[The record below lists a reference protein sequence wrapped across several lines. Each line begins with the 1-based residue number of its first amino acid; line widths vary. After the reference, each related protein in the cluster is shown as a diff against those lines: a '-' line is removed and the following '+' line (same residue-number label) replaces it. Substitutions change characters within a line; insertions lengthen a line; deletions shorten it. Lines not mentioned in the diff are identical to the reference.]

1 MATNTPNFNLVKPDL
16 TDNVDI
22 DVLNGNMDI
31 IDTALAAGGGDIE
44 NLDDVDITTPSDG
57 EVLQYDGTNW
67 VNTAASID
75 GLFYKVDTNS
85 VAFTAPTGS
94 TVSIKAGTKVA
105 VEGTLVEFA
114 TATAVTMPSL
124 TAGTDYYIY
133 VDTSGDAEAVA
144 ATGTWPTPVAAP
156 PADSRLIGGFHYA
169 PGGNATGTSGG
180 NTTPAINAYSFW
192 DLKWRPVALDPRGMT
207 LVANRFWSDI
217 YLLNRDPD
225 TYGTSRNNQPIADG
239 ETGGTTTA
247 IVPAAF
253 GGNGSTRYP
262 VQSWWNTAECL
273 SAYGKRLPRYSEFA
287 SLAYG
292 TTENQSRGNDTV
304 TTGFATSNTGSSNTD
319 EEFTSK
325 WGVIQSSG
333 VMWVWG
339 DEFGGGNAAASWA
352 NINGGRGQVF
362 QQENAVIL
370 GGNWSVGANTGSR
383 SAGWFSSPSLSSNS
397 VGGRGVCDHL
407 TLV

>member
-1 MATNTPNFNLVKPDL
+1 
-16 TDNVDI
+16 
-22 DVLNGNMDI
+22 
-31 IDTALAAGGGDIE
+31 
-44 NLDDVDITTPSDG
+44 
-57 EVLQYDGTNW
+57 VLQYDGSNW

-75 GLFYKVDTNS
+75 GLFYKTDSNS

-94 TVSIKAGTKVA
+94 TVSIKAGTKIA

-114 TATAVTMPSL
+114 TATAVAMPSL

-133 VDTSGDAEAVA
+133 VDTSGDAEAVS

-192 DLKWRPVALDPRGMT
+192 DLKWRPVALDARGMT

-217 YLLNRDPD
+217 YLLNTDPD
-225 TYGTSRNNQPIADG
+225 TNGTSRNDKTIADG
-239 ETGGTTTA
+239 DDEA
-247 IVPAAF
+247 IIPAAF
-253 GGNGSTRYP
+253 GGNGTDTYSTLGG
-262 VQSWWNTAECL
+262 QTWWNTAEAL

-292 TTENQSRGNDTV
+292 TTENQSRGNDPV
-304 TTGFATSNTGSSNTD
+304 TTGFATTNTGSSNTD

-325 WGVIQSSG
+325 WGVIQATG
-333 VMWVWG
+333 CMWAWG
-339 DEFGGGNAAASWA
+339 DEFGGGNASSSYAA
-352 NINGGRGQVF
+352 ITGGRGSVY
-362 QQENAVIL
+362 QQENAVFL
-370 GGNWSVGANTGSR
+370 GARWTDGANAGSR
-383 SAGWFSSPSLSSNS
+383 SALWNESPSLSSS
-397 VGGRGVCDHL
+397 FIGGRGVCDHL
-407 TLV
+407 ALV